1 MRAGSSSDAP
11 PRDRRG
17 PLRGPGAG
25 VRRTPAKCL
34 FADSSFL
41 RFSPGLGGQLGG
53 QGAVGAAPPRHP
65 QTRPGSRRGRP
76 RKPRPENTLPLPPT
90 ASVWWRRPQSQA
102 GESSGETAA
111 QKAAGRSPWGKCRVG
126 AHGPEP
132 RAPGKGRPGG
142 LRLQPRAPGKALPR
156 RPRAAAQ
163 SPGEGPP
170 RRPRAT
176 APRPL

>member
-1 MRAGSSSDAP
+1 MP
-11 PRDRRG
+11 TPHDRRG

-25 VRRTPAKCL
+25 ARRTPAKCL

-53 QGAVGAAPPRHP
+53 QGAVGAAPPHHP

-90 ASVWWRRPQSQA
+90 AGVWWRRPQSQA

-111 QKAAGRSPWGKCRVG
+111 QEAAGRSPWGKCRVG

-132 RAPGKGRPGG
+132 RAPGRGRPGG
-142 LRLQPRAPGKALPR
+142 RGPQPPGHYRMAWTESGTQAQRLRMCRTNNASQFLYTPIA
-156 RPRAAAQ
+156 
-163 SPGEGPP
+163 GEK
-170 RRPRAT
+170 
-176 APRPL
+176 